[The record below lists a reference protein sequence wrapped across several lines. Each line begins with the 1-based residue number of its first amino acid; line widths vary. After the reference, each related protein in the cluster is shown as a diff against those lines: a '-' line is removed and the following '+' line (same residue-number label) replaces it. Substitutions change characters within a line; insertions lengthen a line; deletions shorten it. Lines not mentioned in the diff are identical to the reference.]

1 MFSSVRSTV
10 SAGSEKGDTTIVN
23 EYVTRR
29 AELEKD
35 APRLHAFF
43 DAVFGE
49 EAQVGLFAENL
60 FRHHPDVEGRSWYL
74 AEDAESGELASACAL
89 IPWCWRMEN
98 VRLKVAEMAIVGTGE
113 KHRNRGLM
121 RRLRTEL
128 METVRDEGFDLVVI
142 EGIPGFYDRLGFRYA
157 LPLCSHVELPLQA
170 VSTDMP
176 QGITVRP
183 VTTDDIP
190 FLIGED
196 DAFAKVNSIS
206 SVRKK
211 EHWLYM
217 LNEGQE
223 TECGSDFLIFQDGDG
238 KKGYA
243 RIPRHG
249 FGDGLIVSEASEGL
263 SRRMA
268 VGLLCHSRR
277 LAEER
282 GKPYIRFDLHP
293 DAPLSRLVVESGG
306 TAEVPYAWQ
315 VAIPDRFRLLTRMVP
330 VLEKRLAA
338 GPFRGY
344 SGEVRLDFFSDS
356 LDLVWRKGRL
366 EEIRPGGE
374 VPPAV
379 HFCVHKELFPALCL
393 GHRSWRELRRD
404 RPDIFPALAHVGP
417 RVCRAEDITG
427 ALIDTLFPARRSW
440 INLQF

>member
-1 MFSSVRSTV
+1 M
-10 SAGSEKGDTTIVN
+10 N

-43 DAVFGE
+43 DGVFGD

-60 FRHHPDVEGRSWYL
+60 FRYHPCVEGRSWYL
-74 AEDAESGELASACAL
+74 AEDRESGEIASACAL
-89 IPWCWRMEN
+89 IPWCWRMEG
-98 VRLKVAEMAIVGTGE
+98 VPLKVAEMAIVGTGE

-157 LPLCSHVELPLQA
+157 LPLCSHVEVPLHA
-170 VSTDMP
+170 ASTNMP
-176 QGITVRP
+176 EGITVRP
-183 VTTDDIP
+183 ATPDDIP
-190 FLIGED
+190 FLIDED
-196 DAFAKVNSIS
+196 ELFGKANSIS

-211 EHWLYM
+211 EHWSYM

-223 TECGSDFLIFQDGDG
+223 TECGSDFLIFQDRDG
-238 KKGYA
+238 EKGYA
-243 RIPRHG
+243 RIARHG
-249 FGDGLIVSEASEGL
+249 FGEGLIVSEVSETL

-268 VGLLCHSRR
+268 VGLLCHCRR

-282 GKPYIRFDLHP
+282 GKPYIRLDLHP
-293 DAPLSRLVVESGG
+293 EAPLSRLALESGAI
-306 TAEVPYAWQ
+306 AEVPYAWQ
-315 VAIPDRFRLLTRMVP
+315 VTIPDRQRLLTRMAP

-338 GPFRGY
+338 GAFRGY
-344 SGEVRLDFFSDS
+344 SGEVRLDFFADS
-356 LDLVWRKGRL
+356 LDLVWRNGRL
-366 EEIRPGGE
+366 EEVRPGGE

-417 RVCRAEDITG
+417 RVRRVEDMTG
-427 ALIDTLFPARRSW
+427 ALIDELFPAKRSW